1 MKKISP
7 PNRVALSLFL
17 LFFHH
22 TAQAEEAVTKTQ
34 VSDVSILL
42 NTINWDGMLV
52 SVFVIFAAGL
62 LLRIVNKIVQNM
74 GEVFAERR
82 LMLQKFN
89 AFLRFGVY
97 IATIIVVIFLS
108 FELSRE
114 AMTIIGGGTAVAIG
128 FATKDLVASL
138 VAGMMII
145 IDRPFQTG
153 DRVSFDG
160 HYGDIT
166 SIGLRSVKLQTLDD
180 STITIPNNMFL
191 NTVTSCGNYG
201 VLDMQVVTDFHIGLD
216 QNATLASDLIRE
228 AAATSRF
235 VYLPKPIV
243 VLVSQVLLEQCVAL
257 RLRLK
262 LYVLDTQY
270 EKAMETDVTL
280 RVMDAFSNHGIRPPA
295 ILHRDITNEAAL
307 PVNEINLNEG
317 MPV

>member
-1 MKKISP
+1 MKRTSFTI
-7 PNRVALSLFL
+7 RVALSLLL
-17 LFFHH
+17 LFLHH
-22 TAQAEEAVTKTQ
+22 SVQAQEAVAETQ
-34 VSDVSILL
+34 INDVNILL
-42 NTINWDGMLV
+42 NTINWGGMLV
-52 SVFVIFAAGL
+52 SVVVIFVASL
-62 LLRIVNKIVQNM
+62 LLRIVDKIVQNV

-89 AFLRFGVY
+89 AFWRFGVY
-97 IATIIVVIFLS
+97 IITIVVVIFLS

-114 AMTIIGGGTAVAIG
+114 AMTIIGGGAAVAIG

-201 VLDMQVVTDFHIGLD
+201 VLDMQVMIDFHIGLD
-216 QNATLASDLIRE
+216 QNAHLASDLIRE
-228 AAATSRF
+228 AAATSRY

-262 LYVLDTQY
+262 IYVLDTQY

-280 RVMDAFSNHGIRPPA
+280 RVMDAFAINGIRPPA
-295 ILHRDITNEAAL
+295 ILHRNLNNETVL
-307 PVNEINLNEG
+307 PVSEINLSERL
-317 MPV
+317 PV

>member
-1 MKKISP
+1 
-7 PNRVALSLFL
+7 
-17 LFFHH
+17 
-22 TAQAEEAVTKTQ
+22 
-34 VSDVSILL
+34 
-42 NTINWDGMLV
+42 MLA

-97 IATIIVVIFLS
+97 IATIVAVIFLS

-114 AMTIIGGGTAVAIG
+114 AITIIGGGTAVAIG

-180 STITIPNNMFL
+180 STITIPNNLFL
-191 NTVTSCGNYG
+191 NAVTSCGNYG
-201 VLDMQVVTDFHIGLD
+201 VLDMQVVIDFHIGLD
-216 QNATLASDLIRE
+216 QNATLASDLVRE
-228 AAATSRF
+228 AAATNRF

-280 RVMDAFSNHGIRPPA
+280 RVMDAFAKHGIRPPA
-295 ILHRDITNEAAL
+295 ILHRDLGSEVVL
-307 PVNEINLNEG
+307 PVNEINLREG

>member
-1 MKKISP
+1 MKRTGP
-7 PNRVALSLFL
+7 PNRVALSLLL

-22 TAQAEEAVTKTQ
+22 TAQAEEAVAKTQ
-34 VSDVSILL
+34 ISDASILL
-42 NTINWDGMLV
+42 NTINWGGMLV
-52 SVFVIFAAGL
+52 SVFVIIAAGL

-89 AFLRFGVY
+89 AFWRFGVY
-97 IATIIVVIFLS
+97 IATIVVVIFLS

-114 AMTIIGGGTAVAIG
+114 AITIIGGGTAVAIG

-180 STITIPNNMFL
+180 STITIPNNLFL
-191 NTVTSCGNYG
+191 TAVTSCGNYG
-201 VLDMQVVTDFHIGLD
+201 VLDMQVVIDFHIGLD
-216 QNATLASDLIRE
+216 QNATLASDLVRE

-243 VLVSQVLLEQCVAL
+243 VLVSQVLLDQCVAL

-280 RVMDAFSNHGIRPPA
+280 RVMDAFVNHGIRPPA
-295 ILHRDITNEAAL
+295 ILHRDLTNETAV

>member
-1 MKKISP
+1 M
-7 PNRVALSLFL
+7 LC
-17 LFFHH
+17 FHH
-22 TAQAEEAVTKTQ
+22 SVQAEEAVAGNQ
-34 VSDVSILL
+34 ISDVNILL
-42 NTINWDGMLV
+42 NTINWGGMLV
-52 SVFVIFAAGL
+52 SVVIIFVAGL
-62 LLRIVNKIVQNM
+62 LLRLVDKIVQNV

-89 AFLRFGVY
+89 AFWRFGVY
-97 IATIIVVIFLS
+97 LVTIVVVIFLS

-114 AMTIIGGGTAVAIG
+114 AMTIIGGGAAVAVG

-166 SIGLRSVKLQTLDD
+166 NIGLRSVQLQTLDD
-180 STITIPNNMFL
+180 STITIPNNLFL
-191 NTVTSCGNYG
+191 NAVTTCGNYG
-201 VLDMQVVTDFHIGLD
+201 VLDMQVMIDFHIGLD
-216 QNATLASDLIRE
+216 QNAHLASELIRE
-228 AAATSRF
+228 AAATSRYI
-235 VYLPKPIV
+235 YLPKPVV

-257 RLRLK
+257 RIRLK

-280 RVMDAFSNHGIRPPA
+280 RVMDAFANNDIQPPA
-295 ILHRDITNEAAL
+295 ILHRELSKETTL
-307 PVNEINLNEG
+307 PVSEINLPEG
-317 MPV
+317 LPV

>member
-1 MKKISP
+1 MKRTSP
-7 PNRVALSLFL
+7 PNRVALSLLL
-17 LFFHH
+17 LFFQH
-22 TAQAEEAVTKTQ
+22 TLQAEEAVAKTQ
-34 VSDVSILL
+34 ISDVNILL
-42 NTINWDGMLV
+42 NTINWGGMLV
-52 SVFVIFAAGL
+52 SVFVIIAASL

-97 IATIIVVIFLS
+97 IATIVVVIFLS

-114 AMTIIGGGTAVAIG
+114 AITIIGGGTAVAIG

-180 STITIPNNMFL
+180 STITIPNNLFL
-191 NTVTSCGNYG
+191 TAVTSCGNYG
-201 VLDMQVVTDFHIGLD
+201 VLDMQVVIDFHIGLD
-216 QNATLASDLIRE
+216 QNAQLARDLIRE

-243 VLVSQVLLEQCVAL
+243 VLVSQELLEQCVAL

-280 RVMDAFSNHGIRPPA
+280 RVMDAFAKHGIRPPA
-295 ILHRDITNEAAL
+295 ILHRDLGSEAVL
-307 PVNEINLNEG
+307 PVNEINLREG

>member
-1 MKKISP
+1 MKRTSP
-7 PNRVALSLFL
+7 TYPVALLPL
-17 LFFHH
+17 LFFFHPA
-22 TAQAEEAVTKTQ
+22 AQAEQAVADTQ
-34 VSDVSILL
+34 VNDVSMLL
-42 NTINWDGMLV
+42 NTINWGGMLA
-52 SVFVIFAAGL
+52 SVVVIFAASL
-62 LLRIVNKIVQNM
+62 LLHIVNNIVQNLGDM
-74 GEVFAERR
+74 FAERR

-97 IATIIVVIFLS
+97 IATIIIVIFMS
-108 FELSRE
+108 FELSLE
-114 AMTIIGGGTAVAIG
+114 VIAIIGGGTAVAVG

-166 SIGLRSVKLQTLDD
+166 NIGLRSVKLQTLDD

-201 VLDMQVVTDFHIGLD
+201 VLDMQVVIDFHIGLD

-243 VLVSQVLLEQCVAL
+243 VLVSQVLLGQCVAL
-257 RLRLK
+257 RLALK
-262 LYVLDTQY
+262 IYVLDTQY

-280 RVMDAFSNHGIRPPA
+280 RVMDAFANHGIRPPA
-295 ILHRDITNEAAL
+295 ILHRELTNETAL

-317 MPV
+317 LPV

>member
-1 MKKISP
+1 MKRTSP
-7 PNRVALSLFL
+7 PNRVALSLLL
-17 LFFHH
+17 LFFQH
-22 TAQAEEAVTKTQ
+22 TLQAEEAVAKTQ
-34 VSDVSILL
+34 ISDVNILL
-42 NTINWDGMLV
+42 NTINWGGMLV
-52 SVFVIFAAGL
+52 SVFVIIAAGL

-97 IATIIVVIFLS
+97 LATIVVVIFLS

-114 AMTIIGGGTAVAIG
+114 VMTIIGGGTAVAIG

-166 SIGLRSVKLQTLDD
+166 SIGLRSVKL
-180 STITIPNNMFL
+180 
-191 NTVTSCGNYG
+191 
-201 VLDMQVVTDFHIGLD
+201 VLDMQVMIDFHIGLD
-216 QNATLASDLIRE
+216 QNAQLAGDLIRE

-243 VLVSQVLLEQCVAL
+243 VLVSQELLEQCVAL

-270 EKAMETDVTL
+270 EKAMETDLTL
-280 RVMDAFSNHGIRPPA
+280 RVMGAFAKHGIQPPA
-295 ILHRDITNEAAL
+295 ILHRDLGSEAIL
-307 PVNEINLNEG
+307 PVNEINLREG

>member
-1 MKKISP
+1 MKRTSP
-7 PNRVALSLFL
+7 QNCVALSLFL

-22 TAQAEEAVTKTQ
+22 TVRAEEAVAKTQ
-34 VSDVSILL
+34 ISDVSILL
-42 NTINWDGMLV
+42 NTINWDGMLA
-52 SVFVIFAAGL
+52 SVFVILAAGL

-82 LMLQKFN
+82 LTLQKFN

-97 IATIIVVIFLS
+97 ITTIVVVIFLS

-114 AMTIIGGGTAVAIG
+114 AITIIGGGTAVAIG

-191 NTVTSCGNYG
+191 NAVTSCGNYG
-201 VLDMQVVTDFHIGLD
+201 VLDMQIVIDFHIGLD

-243 VLVSQVLLEQCVAL
+243 VLVSQVLLDQCVAL

-295 ILHRDITNEAAL
+295 ILHRDLTNETAV

>member
-1 MKKISP
+1 MKRITP
-7 PNRVALSLFL
+7 PNRVALSLLL
-17 LFFHH
+17 LFFQH
-22 TAQAEEAVTKTQ
+22 TLQAEEAVAKTQ
-34 VSDVSILL
+34 ISDASILL
-42 NTINWDGMLV
+42 NTINWGGMLV
-52 SVFVIFAAGL
+52 SVFVIIAAGL

-89 AFLRFGVY
+89 AFWRFGVY
-97 IATIIVVIFLS
+97 IATIVVVIFLS

-114 AMTIIGGGTAVAIG
+114 AITIIGGGTAVAIG

-180 STITIPNNMFL
+180 STITIPNNLFL
-191 NTVTSCGNYG
+191 TAVTSCGNYG
-201 VLDMQVVTDFHIGLD
+201 VLDMQVVIDFHIGLD
-216 QNATLASDLIRE
+216 QNATLASDLVRE

-243 VLVSQVLLEQCVAL
+243 VLVSQVLLDQCVAL

-280 RVMDAFSNHGIRPPA
+280 RVMDAFVNHGIRPPA
-295 ILHRDITNEAAL
+295 ILHRDLTNETAV

>member
-1 MKKISP
+1 MKRTSP
-7 PNRVALSLFL
+7 TYPVALLPL
-17 LFFHH
+17 LFFFHPA
-22 TAQAEEAVTKTQ
+22 AQAEQAVADTQ
-34 VSDVSILL
+34 VNDVSMLL
-42 NTINWDGMLV
+42 NTINWGGMLA
-52 SVFVIFAAGL
+52 SVVVIFAASL
-62 LLRIVNKIVQNM
+62 LLHIVNNIVQNLGDM
-74 GEVFAERR
+74 FAERR

-97 IATIIVVIFLS
+97 IATIIIVIFMS
-108 FELSRE
+108 FELSLE
-114 AMTIIGGGTAVAIG
+114 VIAIIGGGTAVAVG

-166 SIGLRSVKLQTLDD
+166 NIGLRSVKLQTLDD

-201 VLDMQVVTDFHIGLD
+201 VLDMQVVIDFHIGLD

-257 RLRLK
+257 RLALK
-262 LYVLDTQY
+262 IYVLDTQY

-280 RVMDAFSNHGIRPPA
+280 RVMDAFANHGIRPPA
-295 ILHRDITNEAAL
+295 ILHRELTNETAL

-317 MPV
+317 LPV